1 MSLILPVIGPKDRCL
16 ADVLVS
22 AFASVRGED
31 NPLRLP
37 PSRRTILVL
46 ADGLGSVNLSARS
59 AHARNIESLTRT
71 DVSSGFPT
79 TTASALTTLMTGRSP
94 GETGM
99 VGYAVRNPGTGEIVN
114 QLSGLDAIDLDAWQ
128 PTPTLWEQNPD
139 IPGAIISSPR
149 YRDSGLTRAIL
160 RGAPYVN
167 AKSWDDRLAAVDAF
181 LAAHTHGV
189 AYVYIAELD
198 MAAHASGVASDQWI
212 RRLEEL
218 DGFVADLRRR
228 LAPTDGLLITADH
241 GVLDVPASRHLIV
254 PEGSAL
260 LEGVTVGGEPR
271 FLHLYTENQ
280 TGMLERWRES
290 EGHRSHVASR
300 DEAIGAGW
308 FGRVDD
314 FARDRIGD
322 VLVTPRGE
330 SVYYIEGQA
339 TSQSL
344 AMVGQH
350 GGLSRTETLVPIIRG
365 GLFA

>member
-1 MSLILPVIGPKDRCL
+1 M
-16 ADVLVS
+16 S
-22 AFASVRGED
+22 AFASVRAEE

-37 PSRRTILVL
+37 PSRRTIVVLV
-46 ADGLGSVNLSARS
+46 DGLGSVNLSART
-59 AHARNIESLTRT
+59 AHARNIGLLNRS

-99 VGYAVRNPGTGEIVN
+99 VGYAIRDPATGEILN
-114 QLSGLDAIDLDAWQ
+114 QLSGLDAIDPEVWQ

-139 IPGAIISSPR
+139 IPTAIISSPR

-160 RGAPYVN
+160 RGAPYVS

-181 LAAHTHGV
+181 ASAHREGV

-218 DGFVADLRRR
+218 DGFVADLRRL
-228 LAPTDGLLITADH
+228 LAPGDGLLITADH
-241 GVLDVPASRHLIV
+241 GVLDVPASRHLMV
-254 PEGSAL
+254 PAGSEL
-260 LEGVTVGGEPR
+260 LDGVTVGGEPR
-271 FLHLYTENQ
+271 FLHLYSEDEVGT
-280 TGMLERWRES
+280 LDRWREV
-290 EGHRSHVASR
+290 EGHRSHVVSR
-300 DEAIGAGW
+300 DEAIAAGW
-308 FGRVDD
+308 FGQVAD
-314 FARDRIGD
+314 FARGRIGQ

-330 SVYYIEGQA
+330 SAYYIDGIA
-339 TSQSL
+339 TTQSL

-350 GGLSRTETLVPIIRG
+350 GGLSRAETLVPIILG
-365 GLFA
+365 GAFD